1 MWLLYTPVCDQV
13 DELVVS
19 RYLASPNL
27 AGQGGLAVVKGT
39 AKIAIGLGTRHSRRA
54 TCSRN
59 LEPMFPG
66 GGTNLAKYG
75 PCISMG
81 YRCLEGRKAK
91 YKELLVGTR
100 PRLQTIHTEEDDGC
114 LHS

>member
-1 MWLLYTPVCDQV
+1 MWLLHTPVRDQV

-19 RYLASPNL
+19 CYLASTNL
-27 AGQGGLAVVKGT
+27 AGQGRLAVMKGT
-39 AKIAIGLGTRHSRRA
+39 AKVAIGLGTRHTRRA
-54 TCSRN
+54 TCSRK
-59 LEPMFPG
+59 LKLMFPG
-66 GGTNLAKYG
+66 GGTNLAEYVC
-75 PCISMG
+75 CISMG